1 MAGGGNNTIV
11 KNSFFWDS
19 QIFPNSELFSLLY
32 SWGFTSWQWCGMW
45 ASSFWLGWTPA
56 HVLLFLSILSFF
68 YFCYVTSKTP
78 QMLSSFFQKP
88 EFVSFTGC
96 TIQCFFS
103 SLGLTECCLLA
114 TMAYD
119 RYAAICNP
127 LLYTAIV
134 SPTRPVCA
142 DDGWSLYNWYP
153 WLIDTT
159 VCFTS
164 AQFLWP
170 KYYQP
175 LLLWPASIISPLLLW
190 NIFPTS
196 HEICDSSDFW
206 CDICL
211 NHHAII

>member
-1 MAGGGNNTIV
+1 MAGGGNNKIV
-11 KNSFFWDS
+11 TKFILLGFSDS
-19 QIFPNSELFSLLY
+19 PKFKIVLFAVFLGIYLLTVVWNVGLILLIRMDSCPCTSLPQHLI
-32 SWGFTSWQWCGMW
+32 
-45 ASSFWLGWTPA
+45 L
-56 HVLLFLSILSFF
+56 LLFLL
-68 YFCYVTSKTP
+68 CYLQNPSNVLK
-78 QMLSSFFQKP
+78 LLP
-88 EFVSFTGC
+88 EAWIHLLYRVHHTVL
-96 TIQCFFS
+96 FS

-114 TMAYD
+114 AMAYD
-119 RYAAICNP
+119 CYAAICNP

-134 SPTRPVCA
+134 FPTHPVCA

-175 LLLWPASIISPLLLW
+175 LLLWPASTISPLLLW